1 VIVIDAGVLA
11 TALADDGASGAA
23 MRARLA
29 RDALAAPELIDLEV
43 ASVFRKLVAS
53 SHLTADRATQALGDL
68 SALPIRRTPHAPLLE
83 RCWELR
89 ENVSIYDAA
98 YLALA
103 EVLDVRLLT
112 ADVRLARAPSTRC
125 EFELIA
131 PRKD

>member
-11 TALADDGASGAA
+11 TALADDGSSGAA

-29 RDALAAPELIDLEV
+29 REGLAAPELIDLEV

-53 SHLTADRATQALGDL
+53 SQLSPHRAAQALGDL
-68 SALPIRRTPHAPLLE
+68 SALPIRRAPHTPLLD

-98 YLALA
+98 YVALA
-103 EVLDVRLLT
+103 EALDVRLLT
-112 ADVRLARAPSTRC
+112 ADARLARAPSTRC
-125 EFELIA
+125 EFELIT
-131 PRKD
+131 PQDE